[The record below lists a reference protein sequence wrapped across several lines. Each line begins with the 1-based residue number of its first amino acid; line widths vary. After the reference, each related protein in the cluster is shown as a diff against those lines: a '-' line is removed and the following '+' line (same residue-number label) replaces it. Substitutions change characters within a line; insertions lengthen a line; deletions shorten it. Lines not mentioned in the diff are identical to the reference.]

1 MRGIHARTDVNSMAD
16 LAMKLSNIP
25 PTFLREFLS
34 QGEEDTLFLNDL
46 KEAFFF
52 QSFVL
57 FLGANKLRTTSNL
70 RFLAII
76 AMAPEVSFEN
86 HPRHLRYLTNC

>member
-1 MRGIHARTDVNSMAD
+1 MAD
-16 LAMKLSNIP
+16 LVMKLSNIP

-52 QSFVL
+52 SHLYFFSVQINCGL
-57 FLGANKLRTTSNL
+57 LRIYGSSLSL
-70 RFLAII
+70 RWLQRS
-76 AMAPEVSFEN
+76 VSKTI
-86 HPRHLRYLTNC
+86 HDIWDT